1 MNTEMNTDITIER
14 TAVVASPVGL
24 HARPAKAV
32 AAAAADQQTVVLVG
46 IDGKDPVDARSL
58 LSLLAFGVQHG
69 DTVTLSA
76 AGEGAQ
82 QAVDALAAVIEED
95 HSDGS

>member
-1 MNTEMNTDITIER
+1 MSTDITVER

-32 AAAAADQQTVVLVG
+32 AAAAADQPTAVLIG

-58 LSLLAFGVQHG
+58 LSLLALGVQHG
-69 DTVTLSA
+69 DTVTVSA
-76 AGEGAQ
+76 EGEGAQ
-82 QAVDALAAVIEED
+82 QAVDALVAIIEED
-95 HSDGS
+95 HRDGS